1 MMVHSLIMK
10 AGFIIHPKKCC
21 FKISFPCLANYS
33 ISSFINYRVSPA
45 S

>member
-10 AGFIIHPKKCC
+10 AGFIIHPQKGC
-21 FKISFPCLANYS
+21 FKISFPCLANN
-33 ISSFINYRVSPA
+33 SSFINYRVIPA